1 MEKLK
6 DVCLTCLTNEED
18 PENGYCINGHDNW
31 LDHSGLMQLE
41 YIREAKIALHLTWE
55 EIMTKLEIN
64 SGLGLSE
71 VINTEKG

>member
-41 YIREAKIALHLTWE
+41 YIREAKIALHLTW
-55 EIMTKLEIN
+55 
-64 SGLGLSE
+64 
-71 VINTEKG
+71 

>member
-1 MEKLK
+1 MA
-6 DVCLTCLTNEED
+6 
-18 PENGYCINGHDNW
+18 I
-31 LDHSGLMQLE
+31 
-41 YIREAKIALHLTWE
+41 KIALHLTWE